1 MLRAEHLSLGY
12 PGRTL
17 LEGLTLEFRAGQVW
31 AVLGRNGSG
40 KSTLL
45 HALAALRLPQAGVAL
60 LDGAPLDSM
69 PRRRLARSV
78 GVLLQEETHEFW
90 GSVRDFVLLGR
101 YPHALSP
108 FGWHMD
114 DEAVARA
121 EIESLHLAGLTDR
134 AFATLSGGE
143 RQRARAA
150 ALFAQ
155 RPLVY
160 LLDEPLQHLDLPHQ
174 VAVLERLAREAREH
188 GALVIMVVHDLLFAS
203 RYCDRFLLL
212 YGDGRFAHGGAQEVL
227 DAGHLGELYGFPL
240 DVVEAGRDRLF
251 LPRRT

>member
-114 DEAVARA
+114 DEAVARG
-121 EIESLHLAGLTDR
+121 EIESLHLAGLADR

-160 LLDEPLQHLDLPHQ
+160 LLDEPLQHLDLSYQ

-188 GALVIMVVHDLLFAS
+188 GAVVVMVVHDLLFAS

-212 YGDGRFAHGGAQEVL
+212 HGDGRFAHGGAQEVL

-240 DVVEAGRDRLF
+240 DTVEAGGDRLF
-251 LPRRT
+251 LPRRS